1 MAGVIE
7 ELLVEDGSTVNP
19 GMKLVKIKVG
29 AGGGAPS
36 AAKPKAKEEAP
47 AAAAPPPPP
56 PPPKPTEGAIPSAPP
71 AAPPLPPAQPMTS
84 IPVAAIRHA
93 QAMETPTHAPPPP
106 PPASSSAGA
115 APIVKMPP
123 SDPTKEIA
131 GTRSEHRVIF
141 CASYISYG

>member
-7 ELLVEDGSTVNP
+7 ELLVEDGSTVSP
-19 GMKLVKIKVG
+19 GMKLVKIKIG

-56 PPPKPTEGAIPSAPP
+56 PPPKSTEGAIPSAPP

-93 QAMETPTHAPPPP
+93 QAMEAPTHAPPPP
-106 PPASSSAGA
+106 PPSPSAGA
-115 APIVKMPP
+115 APIVRLPP

-131 GTRSEHRVIF
+131 GTRSEHRVKYF
-141 CASYISYG
+141 PSFGH